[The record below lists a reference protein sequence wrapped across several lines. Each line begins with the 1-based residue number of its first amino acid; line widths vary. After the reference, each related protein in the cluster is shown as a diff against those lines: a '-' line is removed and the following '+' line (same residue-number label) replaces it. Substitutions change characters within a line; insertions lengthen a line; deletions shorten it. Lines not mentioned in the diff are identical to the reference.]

1 MGRQRRQRNR
11 AAAKPRTRRP
21 EADAVVDPSPEGNPW
36 ADPQWRKAERR
47 RALLLTLLPGP
58 FQAFARRGTLPMLGV
73 VLLQLLLVFAVG
85 LLLVRVISGRWLPP
99 YAGVTVLAI
108 AVATQFVCRSVNLRA
123 EQ

>member
-11 AAAKPRTRRP
+11 AKPTKKP
-21 EADAVVDPSPEGNPW
+21 AVVDPAPEGNPW

-58 FQAFARRGTLPMLGV
+58 FQALARRGTLPMVGV
-73 VLLQLLLVFAVG
+73 VLLQLLLVFVVG
-85 LLLVRVISGRWLPP
+85 LLLVRVVSGEWLPP

-108 AVATQFVCRSVNLRA
+108 AVATQFVCRTVNLRA

>member
-11 AAAKPRTRRP
+11 AKPAQKP
-21 EADAVVDPSPEGNPW
+21 AVDAAVVDPAPEGNPW

-58 FQAFARRGTLPMLGV
+58 FQALARRGTLPMVGV
-73 VLLQLLLVFAVG
+73 VLLQLLLVFVVG
-85 LLLVRVISGRWLPP
+85 LLLVRVVSGEWLPS

-108 AVATQFVCRSVNLRA
+108 AVATQFLCRTVNLRA

>member
-11 AAAKPRTRRP
+11 AASARKPAVDP
-21 EADAVVDPSPEGNPW
+21 AVVDPAPDGNPW

-58 FQAFARRGTLPMLGV
+58 FQTFARRGTLPMLGV

-85 LLLVRVISGRWLPP
+85 LLLVRVVSGQWLPS

-108 AVATQFVCRSVNLRA
+108 AVGLQFACRSVNLRA
-123 EQ
+123 ER